1 MVDPNL
7 ASSINSDS
15 ISSPIRDGK
24 RIRESLQQVD
34 QGKGRG
40 LVADYSPDEV
50 LVQLSYVDV
59 LDDNVRDS
67 INHS

>member
-40 LVADYSPDEV
+40 LVADCSPDEV